1 MAKFLLVQNKKNKQ
15 AAINPEHVAAIVDKG
30 KQRLIVLSH
39 GDMNYGIIASPETLV
54 DLMNKLQRGDD

>member
-1 MAKFLLVQNKKNKQ
+1 MAKFLLVQHTKKRQ

-39 GDMNYGIIASPETLV
+39 GDMNYGVLTASETLV
-54 DLMNKLQRGDD
+54 DLMNKFQRGDD